1 VVLLVFAALISI
13 PMSAAAKGGGKGKGK
28 TLIVS
33 QRNGTVDFGDPCP
46 SPRTAAKYLDVQ
58 TAVDCALEGDTIKI
72 RPGAYSN
79 WPAGQEEPNGVQ
91 VSKSLNLVG
100 SGIHQT
106 VLKTSNVGIGL
117 PEFPP
122 TEERIVVRISNMTLA
137 SADVAG
143 PGEGTC
149 AILCISRSA
158 RVYARGL
165 LLSAV
170 SGVPLAGFA
179 GAVENRFGY
188 LELDQCQIVGN
199 TTVLGGPAVYTWRD
213 SYTRIKRSSIVNN
226 VSQTGLGAIYND
238 GKMDIFK
245 SLVTANRGGGIV
257 NYGTIK
263 LRGSVVELNQ
273 GFDCIGCP

>member
-1 VVLLVFAALISI
+1 MSHHDFRFWRWPQFRALVVLLVCVALILI

-106 VLKTSNVGIGL
+106 VLKTSNVGIGPGL
-117 PEFPP
+117 FNA
-122 TEERIVVRISNMTLA
+122 ERIVQDYAVTYRI
-137 SADVAG
+137 
-143 PGEGTC
+143 
-149 AILCISRSA
+149 
-158 RVYARGL
+158 
-165 LLSAV
+165 
-170 SGVPLAGFA
+170 
-179 GAVENRFGY
+179 
-188 LELDQCQIVGN
+188 
-199 TTVLGGPAVYTWRD
+199 
-213 SYTRIKRSSIVNN
+213 
-226 VSQTGLGAIYND
+226 ND
-238 GKMDIFK
+238 G
-245 SLVTANRGGGIV
+245 NRAAQHPFLG
-257 NYGTIK
+257 Y
-263 LRGSVVELNQ
+263 
-273 GFDCIGCP
+273 P